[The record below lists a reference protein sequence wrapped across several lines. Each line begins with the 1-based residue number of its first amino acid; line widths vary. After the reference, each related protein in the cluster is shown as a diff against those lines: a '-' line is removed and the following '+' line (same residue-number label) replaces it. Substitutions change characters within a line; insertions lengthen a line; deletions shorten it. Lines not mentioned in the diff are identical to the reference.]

1 MKISIDEKLSILQK
15 QNRILNDEKETL
27 LSNVQRSN
35 SVNNNLES
43 EKRDL
48 HIQLDKYI
56 RENDRL
62 KGKLIYIIKEKVQK
76 F

>member
-15 QNRILNDEKETL
+15 QNRFLNDEKETL